1 MLEQI
6 NSLIAQCTKYGI
18 RKEITQNKGYVL
30 DWSNNQAKWFIY
42 GDMKKKNEVLNLDAN
57 MIFVPGKRKDI
68 LAVIDQLNPLPLYNN
83 SFEVVYRQNIT

>member
-1 MLEQI
+1 
-6 NSLIAQCTKYGI
+6 
-18 RKEITQNKGYVL
+18 
-30 DWSNNQAKWFIY
+30 
-42 GDMKKKNEVLNLDAN
+42 MKKKNEVLNLDAN